1 MKNIKEVSEK
11 SLKEIEYAIASTV
24 METGATE
31 YEIIELRENLLKVET
46 GEWTDEDYR
55 ANIMKKHNLH
65 MLDLQ
70 TPITKKPSTLKKA
83 KGFAR

>member
-1 MKNIKEVSEK
+1 MNN
-11 SLKEIEYAIASTV
+11 LKKLTQEELDGIEYAVLLTA

-31 YEIIELRENLLKVET
+31 QEINEAKENLKKVHT

-83 KGFAR
+83 KGFVR